1 MIACMLLVHKVVGA
15 ISKDSVRRRWPLAF
29 ALGTMTHL
37 VRMSWYPQLIHLIR
51 NVRTAGAAGQHSV
64 VYDL

>member
-1 MIACMLLVHKVVGA
+1 MLFVHKVVGA

-37 VRMSWYPQLIHLIR
+37 VHMWCPQLIHLIR